1 MEIERTS
8 LPGIGTC
15 RSFTS
20 ATGRRVTVVAHHA
33 GGRRE
38 LIHGHGGDPEG
49 RCRLVLTREEAIVL
63 AGLLGVFDVTA
74 DPEPC

>member
-1 MEIERTS
+1 MEIELTS

-20 ATGRRVTVVAHHA
+20 ATGRRVTVIAHHA

-38 LIHGHGGDPEG
+38 LIHGCGGEPDG
-49 RCRLVLTREEAIVL
+49 RGRLILTREEAIVL

-74 DPEPC
+74 DREPC

>member
-1 MEIERTS
+1 MDIERTS

-20 ATGRRVTVVAHHA
+20 AAGPRVTVIAHHA

-38 LIHGHGGDPEG
+38 LIHDG

-63 AGLLGVFDVTA
+63 AGLLGVFDVTG
-74 DPEPC
+74 EPS

>member
-33 GGRRE
+33 GGRE
-38 LIHGHGGDPEG
+38 IIHGHGGDSDG
-49 RCRLVLTREEAIVL
+49 RCRLVLTREEAIIL

-74 DPEPC
+74 DREPC